1 MSTAIL
7 LSGGMDSVAIAFWKR
22 PELAV
27 TIDYGQ
33 RPAAAEMRAAAA
45 VADALGI
52 KHLKV
57 IIPAGELGSGDL
69 AGSTPL
75 SFAAKP
81 EWWPYRNQLLVTIAA
96 AKVLPLGAK
105 KLLIGT
111 LATDSHHV
119 DGSPEFVRILGELL
133 MLQEG
138 GVSLEAPAIGMDAVS
153 LVRISGIPQDILAWS
168 HSCHVAD
175 FACGVC
181 GGCRKHYRT
190 MAEIGEFP
198 Y

>member
-22 PELAV
+22 PQMAV

-33 RPAAAEMRAAAA
+33 RPAAAEMRAASA

-52 KHLKV
+52 KHFKV
-57 IIPAGELGSGDL
+57 TIPAAELGSGDL
-69 AGSTPL
+69 AGAPPL
-75 SFAAKP
+75 SLAAKP
-81 EWWPYRNQLLVTIAA
+81 EWWPYRNQFLVTIAA
-96 AKVLPLGAK
+96 AKVLPLGAR

-111 LATDSHHV
+111 LATDSHHA
-119 DGSPEFVRILGELL
+119 DGSPEFVRVLGELL

-138 GVSLEAPAIGMDAVS
+138 RVSLEAPAIGMDAVS
-153 LVRISGIPQDILAWS
+153 LIRASGIPQDILAWS

-190 MAEIGEFP
+190 MQEVGEFP

>member
-33 RPAAAEMRAAAA
+33 RPAAAEMRAASA

-57 IIPAGELGSGDL
+57 TVPAGELGSGDL
-69 AGSTPL
+69 AGSPPL
-75 SFAAKP
+75 SLAAKP

-96 AKVLPLGAK
+96 AKVLPLGAR

-111 LATDSHHV
+111 LAADSDDCGQGFRLNAATRSDRRRPPV
-119 DGSPEFVRILGELL
+119 PTKAA
-133 MLQEG
+133 
-138 GVSLEAPAIGMDAVS
+138 GVWLPA
-153 LVRISGIPQDILAWS
+153 W
-168 HSCHVAD
+168 
-175 FACGVC
+175 
-181 GGCRKHYRT
+181 
-190 MAEIGEFP
+190 
-198 Y
+198 

>member
-33 RPAAAEMRAAAA
+33 RPAAAEMRAASA

-57 IIPAGELGSGDL
+57 TIPAGELGSGDL
-69 AGSTPL
+69 AGSPPL
-75 SFAAKP
+75 SLAAKP

-111 LATDSHHV
+111 LATDSHHA

-133 MLQEG
+133 TLQEG
-138 GVSLEAPAIGMDAVS
+138 GVSLEAPAIGMNAVS
-153 LVRISGIPQDILAWS
+153 LIRTSGIPQDILAWS

>member
-22 PELAV
+22 PQLAV

-33 RPAAAEMRAAAA
+33 RPARAEMRAASA

-52 KHLKV
+52 KHLQV
-57 IIPAGELGSGDL
+57 TIPARELGSGDL
-69 AGSTPL
+69 AGSPPL
-75 SFAAKP
+75 SLAPKP
-81 EWWPYRNQLLVTIAA
+81 EWWPYRNQLLITIAA
-96 AKVLPLGAK
+96 AKVLPLGAN

-111 LATDSHHV
+111 LATDSHHA

-133 MLQEG
+133 AMQEG
-138 GVSLEAPAIGMDAVS
+138 GVLLEAPALGMDAVS
-153 LVRISGIPQDILAWS
+153 LIRVSGIPQDILAWS